1 MLILFR
7 TCWWRCF
14 ATLRAPQAAPSDFQE
29 VPEAGENA
37 CSWERWASR
46 QALSF
51 GNRKQPLRRP
61 PTLEVGQVGLDPLP
75 GKRRL
80 TNIKPFL
87 STVQAAQAK
96 AGVASAA

>member
-46 QALSF
+46 AEL
-51 GNRKQPLRRP
+51 RKQPLRRP
-61 PTLEVGQVGLDPLP
+61 PTTAVGQVVGLDPLP
-75 GKRRL
+75 GSRRL
-80 TNIKPFL
+80 RLDFFAVL
-87 STVQAAQAK
+87 EDHAVC
-96 AGVASAA
+96 